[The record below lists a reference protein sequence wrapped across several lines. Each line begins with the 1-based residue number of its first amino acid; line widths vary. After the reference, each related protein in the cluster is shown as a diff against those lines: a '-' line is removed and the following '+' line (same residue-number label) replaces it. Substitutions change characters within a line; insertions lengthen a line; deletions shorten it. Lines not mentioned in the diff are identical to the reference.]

1 MQMPALMSRANYAG
15 AEIFDGMAVLEFK
28 LPKPCDVGDLLD
40 EFDDQMELI
49 ILYHVIP
56 SEATVMGHR
65 CCAYSNPSFDYLYKV
80 NGISDDNGIVRTRIK
95 TNGRKL
101 EKLVLESKMT
111 TVLWA
116 VRQENK
122 YRFILS
128 ADGTTTKVPM
138 GAFEVDN
145 VENDIVPVLKALEDF

>member
-1 MQMPALMSRANYAG
+1 MLKHKIERFLTYISMQMPALMSRANYAG

-80 NGISDDNGIVRTRIK
+80 NGISDDNGICDTLYVS
-95 TNGRKL
+95 L
-101 EKLVLESKMT
+101 YDSLESFGLDLQAELNDQTSK
-111 TVLWA
+111 
-116 VRQENK
+116 
-122 YRFILS
+122 S
-128 ADGTTTKVPM
+128 KVVF
-138 GAFEVDN
+138 ARRE
-145 VENDIVPVLKALEDF
+145 EDLLRDFMK